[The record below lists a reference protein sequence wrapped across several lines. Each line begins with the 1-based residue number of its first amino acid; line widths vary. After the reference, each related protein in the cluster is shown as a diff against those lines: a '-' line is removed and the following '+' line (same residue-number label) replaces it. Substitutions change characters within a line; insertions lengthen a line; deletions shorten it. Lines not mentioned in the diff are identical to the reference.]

1 MAERSTGINTR
12 NPSDYVATFDAAE
25 QAEGQVRLIQIV
37 SLTSGK
43 IDTAKGSPDRTVAS
57 NDSLDL
63 TTTSGDVTVGDNAY
77 LACYTEHSQI
87 DGKCFVTPLLC
98 DNDGEVVGMLP
109 SKESK
114 VTITTYSGSNYFS
127 NCLSWEIRSTGA
139 HKVFMHV
146 SELSTGN
153 SVDMRY
159 FVF

>member
-25 QAEGQVRLIQIV
+25 QAEGQTRLIQIV

-43 IDTAKGSPDRTVAS
+43 IDTTKSAPNRAVSS

-63 TTTSGDVTVGDNAY
+63 TTTSGDISVGDNAY
-77 LACYTEHSQI
+77 LACYTEHSQS
-87 DGKCFVTPLLC
+87 DGKCFITPLLC
-98 DNDGEVVGMLP
+98 DNNGEVMGMLP

-114 VTITTYSGSNYFS
+114 VIVTTYSGSNYFS
-127 NCLSWEIRSTGA
+127 NCLSWEIRGAGA

-146 SELSTGN
+146 SELSAGN
-153 SVDMRY
+153 TVDMRY